1 MLTPFTAKGGTSGL
15 PRSNM
20 PVERTARP
28 RHRWRVPSRLR
39 RSAELN
45 GGVRGHG
52 TVSAEQPGAADG
64 PLRGP
69 PLNPSVRPRTETDG
83 SS

>member
-1 MLTPFTAKGGTSGL
+1 MLTPFTARGGTSGL

-20 PVERTARP
+20 PFERTARQRP
-28 RHRWRVPSRLR
+28 LAGTLGFAARPQ
-39 RSAELN
+39 LN

-69 PLNPSVRPRTETDG
+69 PLNPSARPRMETDG

>member
-1 MLTPFTAKGGTSGL
+1 MLTPFAAKGGTSGL

-20 PVERTARP
+20 PFERTAASVAGGYPRGFAARP
-28 RHRWRVPSRLR
+28 Q
-39 RSAELN
+39 LN